1 MQDLS
6 TDIKTMLQ
14 AFGGYHL
21 LLVITCDQT
30 NFAIAVPLRD
40 QTAQTVAEALIYRVI
55 YLFGPP
61 RQILCNEAMGFS
73 SAIIQAILCMLNC
86 RLKVISPYNHGSSKC
101 KRQIRT
107 ISEIIM
113 KHLWDKGQMWPLFAT
128 TAVYAMNTFASE
140 ALSGFSPFEL
150 VFLRDPPNLTSL
162 SFPKIDTIPVKHRE
176 YYNLLL
182 ARAQLIGR
190 LLLEWRTKQALEY
203 ENRAEIQKKKIL
215 EDNQMVYLLAP
226 HASALQTNTT
236 KFKQD
241 FIGPLFIDTALVET
255 HYRLKDMNG
264 LLLDGI
270 YHVNCIKKGSAR
282 TPLGIADKFDTYEKA
297 LKNTLLNKFAI
308 ETHYKM
314 VQKSLIIFLVLLWT
328 MHQCMVKRSIKA
340 KYRETGKINYR

>member
-6 TDIKTMLQ
+6 IDIKTMPQ
-14 AFGGYHL
+14 AFRGYHL

-30 NFAIAVPLRD
+30 NFTIAVPLRD
-40 QTAQTVAEALIYRVI
+40 RTAQTVVETLIYRVI

-61 RQILCNEAMGFS
+61 RQILCDEVTEFS
-73 SAIIQAILCMLNC
+73 SAIIQAILYMLNC

-101 KRQIRT
+101 ERQIRT

-128 TAVYAMNTFASE
+128 TAAYAMNTFASE
-140 ALSGFSPFEL
+140 ALSGFSPFQL
-150 VFLRDPPNLTSL
+150 VFLRDPPDITSL

-176 YYNLLL
+176 YYNLFL

-203 ENRAEIQKKKIL
+203 ENRAKRYKNEEIF
-215 EDNQMVYLLAP
+215 EDDQMVYLLAP

-241 FIGPLFIDTALVET
+241 FIGPLFIDTTLDKM
-255 HYRLKDMNG
+255 HYRLKDTTG
-264 LLLDGI
+264 LLLDST
-270 YHVNCIKKGSAR
+270 YHVNRIKKGSAR
-282 TPLGIADKFDTYEKA
+282 TLLGIADKFDTY
-297 LKNTLLNKFAI
+297 
-308 ETHYKM
+308 
-314 VQKSLIIFLVLLWT
+314 
-328 MHQCMVKRSIKA
+328 
-340 KYRETGKINYR
+340 